1 MEVAGQDWRGA
12 TAVCRGLRA
21 ESWKVGSV
29 PRFYTMN
36 GLFVLCV
43 LFVIQ
48 KETDMLTVRLP
59 SDIEDRLNNLS
70 KTTNRPK
77 SFYVREALERSIEDI
92 EDIYLAEKRLED
104 IRAGKSKTVPLAE
117 VMKRHGMEG

>member
-1 MEVAGQDWRGA
+1 
-12 TAVCRGLRA
+12 
-21 ESWKVGSV
+21 
-29 PRFYTMN
+29 
-36 GLFVLCV
+36 
-43 LFVIQ
+43 
-48 KETDMLTVRLP
+48 MLTVRLP
-59 SDIEDRLNNLS
+59 DDIEDRLNNLS

-77 SFYVREALERSIEDI
+77 SFYVREALERSIGDI